1 MISETRKILHQA
13 LENVRVIDPHCHLRP
28 ARPSADSL
36 ADIVLYHHVWIELVS
51 SGMGKYAVTQ
61 SGLPHELAD
70 PGMPPLERVRRALP
84 HLPDI
89 RNTISGLFLR
99 WILRDLY
106 GLPDLSERNLDAA
119 FRVVQERAADPGW
132 QEEVLRQRCR
142 IESSITVEGGG
153 TPYSPAMLQGRESVP
168 INILDGKRSAQQMLR
183 EMEASLGREI
193 RTPTDYRDL
202 LAAFVRRLP
211 IAQLRFVAL
220 WTLPS
225 LAAPPVREEDVM
237 LIIGKGRTGQPL
249 TADEAGA
256 FCTFGVCCLLD
267 ELRTTDLR
275 IAEMPT
281 IQWMVGAEVLPPHRS
296 IPHWS
301 SGFGGAVGRIAGAYP
316 DFSFNMITASDL
328 FTQDLAILA
337 KHIPNLSVAGYWW
350 HTLYPHYI
358 RKSLETRL
366 DIVPMTKIVGYFSDA
381 YHCEWC
387 YPKLKMVKLVMEDIL
402 VDRVE
407 RGWYDL
413 DLAIEVIDR
422 LFYANVKAIYKV

>member
-1 MISETRKILHQA
+1 MDETRQA
-13 LENVRVIDPHCHLRP
+13 LRAALDNAWVIDPHCHLRP
-28 ARPSADSL
+28 AKPSADSL

-51 SGMGKYAVTQ
+51 SGMGQYAVTQ
-61 SGLPHELAD
+61 AGLPHELAD

-106 GLPDLSERNLDAA
+106 GLPDLNERNLEAA

-142 IESSITVEGGG
+142 IESSITVEDGG
-153 TPYSPAMLQGRESVP
+153 TPYSPALLQGRESVP
-168 INILDGKRSAQQMLR
+168 TNIVDGKRSAQQVLS

-193 RTPTDYRDL
+193 RCAADYRDL
-202 LAAFVRRLP
+202 LAAFVRHLP

-225 LAAPPVREEDVM
+225 LAVPPAREEEVTVV
-237 LIIGKGRTGQPL
+237 IRKAKAGQPL
-249 TADEAGA
+249 SPDEAGA
-256 FCTFGVCCLLD
+256 FSTFGVCCLLD

-275 IAEMPT
+275 T
-281 IQWMVGAEVLPPHRS
+281 IQWMAGAEVLPPHRS

-301 SGFGGAVGRIAGAYP
+301 SGFTSAAGRIAGAYP

-328 FTQDLAILA
+328 YTQDLAILA
-337 KHIPNLSVAGYWW
+337 KHIPNVSVAGYWW

-366 DIVPMTKIVGYFSDA
+366 DIVPMNKIIGYFSDA

-387 YPKLKMVKLVMEDIL
+387 YPKLKMVKLVLEDIL
-402 VDRVE
+402 VERVE

-422 LFYANVKAIYKV
+422 LFYANAKAIYKV